1 MLLYICKNCSGY
13 HWFQC
18 QLPDSYECDNVT
30 PIIQM
35 GRVTNNIT
43 DIELIRKLRIS
54 AQYDYCF
61 IKDEK
66 KFILALNNIP
76 EHRRGNDGRPISIRL
91 IFIAEPSQK
100 ILLFKILLDMVC
112 NFTSF
117 ATLLDKCFRQSLESD
132 CVLCSWKNLS
142 GYFEKLG
149 KQKVSQTIV
158 PSLSQISGKLIA
170 ASPESTRTMR
180 ELGFSDSEIK
190 KAIRLLSTSNTAQL
204 LISNTEPIGSTI
216 EDNAPEKQDTDAQ
229 STVCD
234 AIDVTENDPT
244 PDSTDDVG
252 SIDSDKI
259 DGTSCNNLR
268 AELRKVEKE
277 KKQLIDKLEIST
289 KRHECEREELN
300 SVISGLKKKERYLN
314 GIIAVLSAI
323 IIILIIVNLLK

>member
-1 MLLYICKNCSGY
+1 MLLYIYKNCSGY
-13 HWFQC
+13 HWFQSS
-18 QLPDSYECDNVT
+18 LPDTFEKDYTSIEFEPVTAVTDN
-30 PIIQM
+30 
-35 GRVTNNIT
+35 
-43 DIELIRKLRIS
+43 ELLNKLRMS

-61 IKDEK
+61 AKQNDK
-66 KFILALNNIP
+66 YILALNGIP
-76 EHRRGNDGRPISIRL
+76 ELQRHDDYDRPIFVKL
-91 IFIAEPSQK
+91 IFISDSSRRL
-100 ILLFKILLDMVC
+100 LLFKILLDRIK
-112 NFTSF
+112 NLESF
-117 ATLLDKCFRQSLESD
+117 AEQIESCFQHNLEKS
-132 CVLCSWKNLS
+132 CILCSWRKLS
-142 GYFEKLG
+142 EYFEKLG

-158 PSLSQISGKLIA
+158 PLLSKINGKLIA
-170 ASPESTRTMR
+170 ASDNSERTMR

-300 SVISGLKKKERYLN
+300 SVISGLKKKERYLD

>member
-18 QLPDSYECDNVT
+18 QLPDSYKCENVA
-30 PIIQM
+30 PIITM
-35 GRVTNNIT
+35 DHVAESFP
-43 DIELIRKLRIS
+43 DIVLIRKLRMS

-66 KFILALNNIP
+66 KYILALNNIP

-91 IFIAEPSQK
+91 IFIAESSQK

-117 ATLLDKCFRQSLESD
+117 ATLLDECFKQSLDSD
-132 CVLCSWKNLS
+132 CVLCSWKKLS
-142 GYFEKLG
+142 EYFEKLD
-149 KQKVSQTIV
+149 KLKVSQTIV
-158 PSLSQISGKLIA
+158 PLLSQINGKLIA
-170 ASPESTRTMR
+170 ASDNSERTMR
-180 ELGFSDSEIK
+180 ELGFCGSEIR

-216 EDNAPEKQDTDAQ
+216 EDNVPEEQDTDDKP
-229 STVCD
+229 TVCD
-234 AIDVTENDPT
+234 AIDVTENGPT
-244 PDSTDDVG
+244 RDSTGDVD

-259 DGTSCNNLR
+259 DESSCDNLR

-277 KKQLIDKLEIST
+277 QKQLSDKLEIST

-300 SVISGLKKKERYLN
+300 GVISGLKKNVRYLN
-314 GIIAVLSAI
+314 GIVAVLSAI